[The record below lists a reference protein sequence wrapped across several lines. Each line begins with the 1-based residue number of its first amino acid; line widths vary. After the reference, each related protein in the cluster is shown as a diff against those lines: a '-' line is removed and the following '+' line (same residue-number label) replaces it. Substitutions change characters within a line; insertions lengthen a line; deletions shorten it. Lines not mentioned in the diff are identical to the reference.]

1 MDYFQ
6 ILLPLPFQT
15 LEMIIF
21 SLVGKSGLAKNS
33 LPITASHCA
42 PVHCL
47 GHNGG
52 NVEDVDSE
60 FKREKLQV
68 FTVVVGS
75 ARTRLPQKTQSNK
88 THFKFIMRVGNFD
101 ST

>member
-1 MDYFQ
+1 
-6 ILLPLPFQT
+6 
-15 LEMIIF
+15 
-21 SLVGKSGLAKNS
+21 
-33 LPITASHCA
+33 
-42 PVHCL
+42 
-47 GHNGG
+47 
-52 NVEDVDSE
+52 VEDVDSE